1 MSKDDAE
8 VLHSW
13 QRSQQS
19 TAVSTAFVL
28 GQFLGMVQLVEKQL
42 VTPEHFTK
50 RCIEIAKEYEG
61 SK

>member
-1 MSKDDAE
+1 MSNEDAE
-8 VLHSW
+8 TLHSW
-13 QRSQQS
+13 QRSQS

-42 VTPEHFTK
+42 VTTEHFTK

>member
-13 QRSQQS
+13 QRSQAS

-28 GQFLGMVQLVEKQL
+28 GQFLGVTEMVEAGLT
-42 VTPEHFTK
+42 TPEQFITACK
-50 RCIEIAKEYEG
+50 RIKAEYEG

>member
-1 MSKDDAE
+1 MSNEDVE
-8 VLHSW
+8 TLHSW
-13 QRSQQS
+13 QRSQS

-42 VTPEHFTK
+42 VTPEHFTQ
-50 RCIEIAKEYEG
+50 RCIEIAKEYKA

>member
-1 MSKDDAE
+1 MSNEDAE

-13 QRSQQS
+13 QRSQS

-28 GQFLGMVQLVEKQL
+28 GQFLGVTEMVEAGLT
-42 VTPEHFTK
+42 TPEQFITACK
-50 RCIEIAKEYEG
+50 RIKAEYEG

>member
-13 QRSQQS
+13 QRSQAS

-42 VTPEHFTK
+42 VTPEHFAK
-50 RCIEIAKEYEG
+50 RCIEIAKEYKEG
-61 SK
+61 K

>member
-1 MSKDDAE
+1 MSNEDAE

-13 QRSQQS
+13 QRSQS

-28 GQFLGMVQLVEKQL
+28 GQFLGVTEMVEAGLT
-42 VTPEHFTK
+42 TPEQFTK